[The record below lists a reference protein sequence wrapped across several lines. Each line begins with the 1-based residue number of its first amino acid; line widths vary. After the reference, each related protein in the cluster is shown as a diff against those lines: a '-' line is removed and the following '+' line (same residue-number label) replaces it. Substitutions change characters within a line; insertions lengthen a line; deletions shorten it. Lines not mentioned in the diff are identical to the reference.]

1 MAGQPTYEEL
11 RLLLDR
17 LDGEPA
23 DALEAQHLEFKSWL
37 DADDQPK
44 ERLNKVRESVVA
56 FANASGGWLVLGVA
70 DRKSTRRDA
79 IQGVGDLSVD
89 RLRLQIYEGTD
100 PAILVDAREIDAPEG
115 RLVALNVPRGIPPHT
130 TTAGVAR
137 IRVGKDNKPLTGH
150 DIQQLLVSSGQF
162 DRSAMVVAGA
172 NWDDLDPL
180 ELDRLRQIL
189 GDQRDREELLTMDDE
204 CLLAALDLVDDGGVT
219 LAAVLLLGRPEAIA
233 QFAPNHE
240 LILLR
245 RKDESSY
252 DLRRDLRRPL
262 LALLTELEQWLEPQR
277 ELTIV
282 QQTGFEHREIPNL
295 SNVTVREAALNAL
308 VHRDYFLSAS
318 THIELYPDR
327 LEITSP
333 GGFIGG
339 VTPENVLRHQ
349 PVRRNSLLADS
360 LLRFGLVNRAGIG
373 VDRIYEELLRAGKD
387 LPTYRTDGL
396 QVSLSLPTSTNSDFT
411 RFVVDLERGGPELSL
426 DQLICLR
433 GVMRYGSMDR
443 SSAAGLLQLAD
454 LTTASETLVSLRQL
468 GVLQPVGRGPSTA
481 YQFAPRYRY
490 LGADLADSVSDK
502 LADMDRTR
510 DRVLQAL
517 RDSRRLSNAEVRD
530 ITGYSRARARRL
542 LIELCDAGL
551 AEARGRGRGA
561 HYVPA
566 DSE

>member
-1 MAGQPTYEEL
+1 MV
-11 RLLLDR
+11 
-17 LDGEPA
+17 
-23 DALEAQHLEFKSWL
+23 AL
-37 DADDQPK
+37 
-44 ERLNKVRESVVA
+44 
-56 FANASGGWLVLGVA
+56 ANASGGWLVLGVA
-70 DRKSTRRDA
+70 DRKTTRSDA
-79 IQGVGDLSVD
+79 IQGVDDLSVD

-162 DRSAMVVAGA
+162 DRSAMVVAEAGWA
-172 NWDDLDPL
+172 DLDPL
-180 ELDRLRQIL
+180 ELDRLRMMLDGQP
-189 GDQRDREELLTMDDE
+189 GREDLLAMDDE
-204 CLLAALDLVDDGGVT
+204 SLLATLDLVDERGVT
-219 LAAVLLLGRPEAIA
+219 LAAVLLLGRTEAIA

-252 DLRRDLRRPL
+252 DLRRDLRRPV

-282 QQTGFEHREIPNL
+282 EQTGFEHREIPNL
-295 SNVTVREAALNAL
+295 SNITVREAALNAL

-349 PVRRNSLLADS
+349 PVRRNPLLANS

-396 QVSLSLPTSTNSDFT
+396 QVSLALPTSTDPEFA
-411 RFVVDLERGGPELSL
+411 RFVVDLERDGPELSL

-433 GVMRYGSMDR
+433 GVIRYGSLDR
-443 SSAAGLLQLAD
+443 TTAARLLQVADLSSASEALIALRRQGL
-454 LTTASETLVSLRQL
+454 
-468 GVLQPVGRGPSTA
+468 LQPVGRGPSTA

-490 LGADLADSVSDK
+490 LAADHTDSVSDK
-502 LADMDRTR
+502 LADMDRAR

-517 RDSRRLSNAEVRD
+517 RDADRLSNADVRD

-542 LIELCDAGL
+542 LVELCDAGL

-566 DSE
+566 TSE